1 MYTSDLLRINCFEPI
16 VINDQYE
23 LDTNELLEIH
33 VNTNMNSNNK
43 GNSLPSSTAE
53 SITILDIEKS
63 IPQTNYKQTY
73 FKFFGKTRRL
83 PDTEGICGIVT
94 TFCLFVF
101 GTIMYESICFSV
113 VISDNSKLNISKKP
127 FLIFGIIGIFT
138 FIFSQISYFD
148 ITTSIPGYQTTNK
161 MSEEEYKKSPPIKEY
176 KGVKFMLK
184 YCPTCKLARDVRT
197 FHCRYCNMC
206 IERHDHHCGYVSN
219 CIGKNNTKKFFYF
232 LIVACVH
239 CLLVVSMCFFTFIK
253 VYLKIE
259 ILEDT
264 NNEFGL
270 GIVIC
275 GVLIVFVGFFLVFII
290 TMICT
295 HISLI
300 CKNHTTNEEIRKKY
314 NHSIFDN
321 GRKEN

>member
-1 MYTSDLLRINCFEPI
+1 MEQQTQNLP
-16 VINDQYE
+16 
-23 LDTNELLEIH
+23 
-33 VNTNMNSNNK
+33 NMNSNNK

-176 KGVKFMLK
+176 KGVKFVLK

-206 IERHDHHCGYVSN
+206 
-219 CIGKNNTKKFFYF
+219 
-232 LIVACVH
+232 
-239 CLLVVSMCFFTFIK
+239 TFPPA
-253 VYLKIE
+253 VRSTPFATRRYS
-259 ILEDT
+259 DT
-264 NNEFGL
+264 RYR
-270 GIVIC
+270 
-275 GVLIVFVGFFLVFII
+275 
-290 TMICT
+290 
-295 HISLI
+295 SAS
-300 CKNHTTNEEIRKKY
+300 IRSSSY
-314 NHSIFDN
+314 SALMSAS
-321 GRKEN
+321 RSRR